1 MQGALHGSGITD
13 SIEYLLPKP
22 WPPNSNEKAYNQ
34 ASNAGVAVG
43 CHLAARQSIFV
54 NPTGCHTYCTYLIA
68 YLLTWAYVLYQY
80 AHASAENAITYKKK

>member
-1 MQGALHGSGITD
+1 MLGWPWGVIWPQGS
-13 SIEYLLPKP
+13 P
-22 WPPNSNEKAYNQ
+22 
-34 ASNAGVAVG
+34 
-43 CHLAARQSIFV
+43 FV